1 MSPTRLA
8 LCSDTHIWPNA
19 QQRFGTLGAQMQPWS
34 REIQAALLAEIAAAQ
49 PDLLFHLGDF
59 TCGGGSFGM
68 AADDFQT
75 TLTELVAACRSLPA
89 TFYGVPGNHD
99 CPLGQNWRF
108 AEELLGLGPGL
119 GQTIDTPEARLIL
132 LNAQGHSQAQI
143 DAALPGDP
151 TIGYVGEAELSRLET
166 ALAEA
171 DRPVLLFLHQLLRP
185 WEGDQPWAALY
196 GVQNGDAV
204 LDLLARYP
212 VVKAVFQAHA
222 HRLDVQ
228 QAQVGG
234 QGCWFVVLPAVIE
247 YPMAWLDLTL
257 RSDAVQVNLRR
268 LPLTELAETSRQSGE
283 TGWRAG
289 RPEWNQFAIPL
300 RGA

>member
-8 LCSDTHIWPNA
+8 LCSDTHFWPGA

-34 REIQAALLAEIAAAQ
+34 SEIQAVLLAEIAAAQ
-49 PDLLFHLGDF
+49 PDLLFHLGDL

-75 TLTELVAACRSLPA
+75 TLTAFVTACRRLPSV
-89 TFYGVPGNHD
+89 FYGVPGNHD
-99 CPLGQNWRF
+99 CPLGQNWRI
-108 AEELLGLGPGL
+108 AEVLLGLEPGL

-151 TIGYVGEAELSRLET
+151 THGYVSEAELARFEA
-166 ALAEA
+166 ALADA
-171 DRPVLLFLHQLLRP
+171 DRPVMIFLHQLLRP
-185 WEGDQPWAALY
+185 WQGDQPWAELY
-196 GVQNGDAV
+196 GVQNGAAV
-204 LDLLARYP
+204 MDLLARYP

-234 QGCWFVVLPAVIE
+234 HSCWFVVLPAVIE

-257 RSDAVQVNLRR
+257 TPDQVQVNLRR
-268 LPLTELAETSRQSGE
+268 LPLHGLAETSRQSGE

-289 RPEWNQFAIPL
+289 RPEWQSFAIPL